1 MQVNKQEQQTIEDYV
16 NKHLE
21 FKYIETTCKY
31 LNIKYND
38 NIIDKVLD
46 DYNRLVKTQ
55 DKYNAKVNSLRIF
68 AIRAKFLYS
77 QQYTDYEELE

>member
-55 DKYNAKVNSLRIF
+55 DKYNAKVNS
-68 AIRAKFLYS
+68 
-77 QQYTDYEELE
+77 